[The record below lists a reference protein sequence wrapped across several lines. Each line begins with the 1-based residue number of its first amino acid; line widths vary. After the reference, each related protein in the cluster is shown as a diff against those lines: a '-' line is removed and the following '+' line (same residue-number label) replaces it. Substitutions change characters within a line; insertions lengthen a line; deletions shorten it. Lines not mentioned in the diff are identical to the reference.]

1 MTTMETSS
9 NSIDEEPELNRNP
22 MFT

>member
-9 NSIDEEPELNRNP
+9 NSIDEKPELNRNP